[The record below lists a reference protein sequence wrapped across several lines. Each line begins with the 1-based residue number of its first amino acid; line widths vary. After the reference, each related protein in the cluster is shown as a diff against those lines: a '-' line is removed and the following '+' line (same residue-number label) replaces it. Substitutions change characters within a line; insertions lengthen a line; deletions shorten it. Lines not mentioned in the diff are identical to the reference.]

1 MLKEDR
7 QVIHLEIKETGEHHY
22 FGSVSA
28 LFAVYEDLMGIKFQT
43 FRAKAK
49 DIFTEDTPFENENE
63 ALLYSNRI
71 GQRYCRSFSF
81 PPVFRKSSYPF
92 QPIPIN

>member
-28 LFAVYEDLMGIKFQT
+28 LFAVFENLMGMKFQT

-49 DIFTEDTPFENENE
+49 DIFTETTPFENDKV
-63 ALLYSNRI
+63 I
-71 GQRYCRSFSF
+71 
-81 PPVFRKSSYPF
+81 VRKGKLKTISHST
-92 QPIPIN
+92 NLKE

>member
-28 LFAVYEDLMGIKFQT
+28 LFAVYEDLMGIT
-43 FRAKAK
+43 
-49 DIFTEDTPFENENE
+49 FENDKVIVRKGK
-63 ALLYSNRI
+63 LKTI
-71 GQRYCRSFSF
+71 GH
-81 PPVFRKSSYPF
+81 SSKL
-92 QPIPIN
+92 IHLE

>member
-28 LFAVYEDLMGIKFQT
+28 LFAVFENLMGMKFQT

-49 DIFTEDTPFENENE
+49 DIFREDTPYENDEVVVRKGK
-63 ALLYSNRI
+63 LKTI
-71 GQRYCRSFSF
+71 GHNS
-81 PPVFRKSSYPF
+81 KL
-92 QPIPIN
+92 IHLD

>member
-49 DIFTEDTPFENENE
+49 DIFTEDTPFENEKVIVRKGK
-63 ALLYSNRI
+63 LKTI
-71 GQRYCRSFSF
+71 GH
-81 PPVFRKSSYPF
+81 SSKL
-92 QPIPIN
+92 ILAR

>member
-28 LFAVYEDLMGIKFQT
+28 LFAVFENLMGMKFQT

-49 DIFTEDTPFENENE
+49 DIFTETTPFENDKVIVRKGK
-63 ALLYSNRI
+63 LKTIGYSSKLI
-71 GQRYCRSFSF
+71 HLE
-81 PPVFRKSSYPF
+81 
-92 QPIPIN
+92 

>member
-22 FGSVSA
+22 FGSMTA
-28 LFAVYEDLMGIKFQT
+28 LFAVFESLMGIKFQT

-49 DIFTEDTPFENENE
+49 DIFTETTPFENDKVIVRKGK
-63 ALLYSNRI
+63 LKTI
-71 GQRYCRSFSF
+71 GHNL
-81 PPVFRKSSYPF
+81 KL
-92 QPIPIN
+92 IHLE

>member
-49 DIFTEDTPFENENE
+49 DTFTETTPF
-63 ALLYSNRI
+63 ALLRLRTFALENL
-71 GQRYCRSFSF
+71 
-81 PPVFRKSSYPF
+81 PPFT
-92 QPIPIN
+92 

>member
-49 DIFTEDTPFENENE
+49 DIFTEDTPYENDKVIVRKGK
-63 ALLYSNRI
+63 LKTI
-71 GQRYCRSFSF
+71 GHNS
-81 PPVFRKSSYPF
+81 KL
-92 QPIPIN
+92 IHLE

>member
-49 DIFTEDTPFENENE
+49 DIFTETTPFENDKVIVRKGK
-63 ALLYSNRI
+63 LKTI
-71 GQRYCRSFSF
+71 GHNL
-81 PPVFRKSSYPF
+81 KL
-92 QPIPIN
+92 IHLE